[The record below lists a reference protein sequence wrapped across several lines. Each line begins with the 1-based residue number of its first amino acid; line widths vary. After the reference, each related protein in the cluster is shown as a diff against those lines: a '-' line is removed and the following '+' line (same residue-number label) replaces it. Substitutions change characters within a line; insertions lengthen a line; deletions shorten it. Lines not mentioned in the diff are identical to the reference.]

1 MRNAEV
7 MANAGGALLL
17 PQAELTGAGLAQ
29 AITDILGEPQRLEA
43 MSRHSWNMRRSDAA
57 ETIVRECYDVIR
69 RRHEASDSARAL

>member
-1 MRNAEV
+1 
-7 MANAGGALLL
+7 MAKAGGAVLL

-29 AITDILGEPQRLEA
+29 AVTQILKEPHRLQT
-43 MSRHSWNMRRSDAA
+43 MSEQSWNMRRSDAA